1 MSPQQQALAYRFV
14 LGLVITEIPVLTAVL
29 SSPTPDYRLLAIGLL
44 GGLATALEKLLAPQ
58 VATVIAPNAMV
69 MVPTAPG
76 PAMVLRAEPTRR
88 PEVPPP
94 AA

>member
-1 MSPQQQALAYRFV
+1 MTPQQQALAYRFV

-58 VATVIAPNAMV
+58 VANVIAPNATV
-69 MVPTAPG
+69 MVPEPPAP
-76 PAMVLRAEPTRR
+76 PMVLRP
-88 PEVPPP
+88 
-94 AA
+94 